1 MLPGMNL
8 ATATTFLPP
17 MRQLFASLA
26 LLPLALAA
34 QNNLTPAPPSAI
46 KWVSLAEAQA
56 NVKKAPKPIM
66 IDVYTHW
73 CGPCKMLASKTFT
86 DPKLA
91 EYVNKNFYA
100 VKFDAESGEEVTF
113 NGKTYKN
120 PTFNPAMK
128 TGRNG
133 THELTQAIGSVEGR
147 IAYPTVVYMN
157 ENLEIIAPVQGYMT
171 PEQIEPILKYI
182 GEGAYKKQDFPSY
195 KAGFTGAWVP

>member
-1 MLPGMNL
+1 MCI
-8 ATATTFLPP
+8 
-17 MRQLFASLA
+17 RDS
-26 LLPLALAA
+26 
-34 QNNLTPAPPSAI
+34 
-46 KWVSLAEAQA
+46 
-56 NVKKAPKPIM
+56 
-66 IDVYTHW
+66 
-73 CGPCKMLASKTFT
+73 
-86 DPKLA
+86 
-91 EYVNKNFYA
+91 FYA